1 MKFIFNNIEITTKV
15 IDGTFPDYNRV
26 IPFKNEKP
34 MVVDTDLLTNA
45 VDRVATLSS
54 ERGRAVK
61 LSLSKNNLTLSVTS
75 PEAGTAIEE
84 ISVSFSDEDFEI
96 GFNSKYLLD
105 ITSQLSGKSVKFLFS
120 EPSSPCLILDPDD
133 EATLYVLMPM
143 RV

>member
-1 MKFIFNNIEITTKV
+1 MS
-15 IDGTFPDYNRV
+15 
-26 IPFKNEKP
+26 
-34 MVVDTDLLTNA
+34 VDAELLTDA

-61 LSLSKNNLTLSVTS
+61 LSLNNNNLILSVTS

-84 ISVSFSDEDFEI
+84 ISVDFKGEGFEI

-105 ITSQLSGKSVKFLFS
+105 ITSQLSGQSVKFLFS
-120 EPSSPCLILDPDD
+120 EPNSPCLILDPDD

>member
-1 MKFIFNNIEITTKV
+1 MLVKTS
-15 IDGTFPDYNRV
+15 
-26 IPFKNEKP
+26 
-34 MVVDTDLLTNA
+34 MLTNA

-61 LSLSKNNLTLSVTS
+61 LSLNDNSLTLSVTS

-84 ISVSFSDEDFEI
+84 ISVDFKGDDFEI

-105 ITSQLSGKSVKFLFS
+105 ILSQLSGDSVKLLFS
-120 EPSSPCLILDPDD
+120 EPNSPCLVLDPND

>member
-1 MKFIFNNIEITTKV
+1 M
-15 IDGTFPDYNRV
+15 
-26 IPFKNEKP
+26 
-34 MVVDTDLLTNA
+34 
-45 VDRVATLSS
+45 
-54 ERGRAVK
+54 
-61 LSLSKNNLTLSVTS
+61 SKNNLTLSVTS

-84 ISVSFSDEDFEI
+84 ITVSFNDEDFEI